1 MSGRSLAGRG
11 PVRSVR
17 TRELRRPSVSAVSS
31 QVKINLGVRVNTAGE
46 SGGAGT
52 DALPLGD
59 GVLDLGFALDQDLT
73 DAMAID
79 AAFPGSALGPV
90 AGQEEA
96 W

>member
-1 MSGRSLAGRG
+1 M
-11 PVRSVR
+11 
-17 TRELRRPSVSAVSS
+17 SS
-31 QVKINLGVRVNTAGE
+31 QFKINLGVRVNTAGE
-46 SGGAGT
+46 SGGADT

-79 AAFPGSALGPV
+79 AAFPGSALRLAVGL
-90 AGQEEA
+90 EEA